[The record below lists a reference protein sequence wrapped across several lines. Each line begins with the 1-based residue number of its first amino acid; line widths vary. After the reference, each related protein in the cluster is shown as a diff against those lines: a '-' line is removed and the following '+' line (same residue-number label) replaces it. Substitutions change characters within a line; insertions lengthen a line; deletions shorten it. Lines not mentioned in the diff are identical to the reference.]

1 MAGAHDGHRSRMR
14 ERFRREGLNG
24 FADHEALELMLF
36 YAIPQRNVNPLAH
49 ALLERFGSFHGVL
62 EASEEELCRVEG
74 VGEYAAVLLRLFA
87 AVGRRVEES
96 RAGQREKLRNRME
109 AQEHCRRLLAGR
121 RQEAFYVVC
130 LDGQLQV
137 LADVQIATGSLSE
150 VAAYPRLV
158 AEAVLRHNAHSVVL
172 CHNHPGGS
180 AVPSQ
185 SDLDM
190 TAELAALLSSLEVA
204 LADHIIVAD
213 GETFSLYASELI
225 QREYRNGEPVIK
237 VASSAG
243 ETRIADKIR
252 KKDGRLKA

>member
-1 MAGAHDGHRSRMR
+1 MAGAHDGHRGRMR

-74 VGEYAAVLLRLFA
+74 VGEYAAVLLHLFA

-130 LDGQLQV
+130 LDG
-137 LADVQIATGSLSE
+137 
-150 VAAYPRLV
+150 
-158 AEAVLRHNAHSVVL
+158 
-172 CHNHPGGS
+172 
-180 AVPSQ
+180 
-185 SDLDM
+185 
-190 TAELAALLSSLEVA
+190 
-204 LADHIIVAD
+204 
-213 GETFSLYASELI
+213 
-225 QREYRNGEPVIK
+225 
-237 VASSAG
+237 
-243 ETRIADKIR
+243 
-252 KKDGRLKA
+252 